1 MQIAC
6 PETQENAMSPGRVTK
21 ARPLTARGEHQV
33 TAINITT
40 TSAEISKLIDLLWDG
55 KISED
60 AFTKDAHQLGAS
72 IARIEYEIEQLKIS
86 DGVL

>member
-1 MQIAC
+1 M
-6 PETQENAMSPGRVTK
+6 
-21 ARPLTARGEHQV
+21 

-40 TSAEISKLIDLLWDG
+40 TSPEIANLVGLLWDG

-60 AFTKDAHQLGAS
+60 GFVKDAHQLGAS
-72 IARIEYEIEQLKIS
+72 VARIEWEIEQLKLA

>member
-1 MQIAC
+1 MTTI
-6 PETQENAMSPGRVTK
+6 K
-21 ARPLTARGEHQV
+21 
-33 TAINITT
+33 ITT

-60 AFTKDAHQLGAS
+60 SFTKDAHQLGAS

>member
-1 MQIAC
+1 MQIAFL
-6 PETQENAMSPGRVTK
+6 PTQENAMSPGRVTK
-21 ARPLTARGEHQV
+21 ARPLTARGEHQM
-33 TAINITT
+33 TTIKITT
-40 TSAEISKLIDLLWDG
+40 TSPEISKLIDLLWDG

>member
-1 MQIAC
+1 M
-6 PETQENAMSPGRVTK
+6 
-21 ARPLTARGEHQV
+21 

-40 TSAEISKLIDLLWDG
+40 TSPEISKLIDLLWDG

-72 IARIEYEIEQLKIS
+72 VARIEWEIEQLKTA

>member
-1 MQIAC
+1 M
-6 PETQENAMSPGRVTK
+6 TT
-21 ARPLTARGEHQV
+21 
-33 TAINITT
+33 INITT

-55 KISED
+55 EISED